1 MEKIIKILHQD
12 CCMINPIIKKRI
24 EKVAEKNHISIQIED
39 LKEMQEVMMF
49 GTSEF
54 PSIVVDGKVYSYK
67 KHHSD
72 DELLKILNA

>member
-12 CCMINPIIKKRI
+12 CCMINPIIKKRV
-24 EKVAEKNHISIQIED
+24 EKVAEKNNIAVQVED
-39 LKEMQEVMMF
+39 LRELEQVMMY

-54 PSIVVDGKVYSYK
+54 PAVVVNDKVYSYK

-72 DELLKILNA
+72 EELLKILNA